1 MSLAR
6 DIADLAS
13 VTTRLDT
20 VGGSSGALSNRN
32 VIINGAMKVAQ
43 RGTQTNQ
50 TSAYTACDRWNFA
63 EAGASVITTTQDSN
77 VPSAQGFANSL
88 KIDVTTADTSLANDD
103 FAFVRTKFEGQD
115 VQQLLYGTSS
125 AKQITLSFWVSSP
138 KTGIHV
144 VELRHRDA
152 SGGTEY
158 NNQQYTITTA
168 NTWQKVEMTF
178 VGQTTDA
185 FDDDNGVSLEIVFW
199 LMAGST
205 YGGGT
210 FVSNTWATT
219 SSNRAAGQ
227 VNVVDSTSNNFY
239 LTGVQLEVG
248 DTATDFEHRSFGDE
262 LARCQRYTYRINGN
276 SSDETMVGTGY
287 YFGTTTFRG
296 MVNFPVTM
304 RAEPTVSTVDAN
316 LQLLRDTAS
325 DTSITLA
332 GSLDES
338 VYSCGFNLSDCTSTA
353 VGEGGILR
361 LDSTTSAYI
370 EFDAEL

>member
-1 MSLAR
+1 MAVSRINEAGLN
-6 DIADLAS
+6 
-13 VTTRLDT
+13 VNQY
-20 VGGSSGALSNRN
+20 GNRN
-32 VIINGAMKVAQ
+32 IVINGAMKVAQ

-77 VPSAQGFANSL
+77 VPSAQGFGNSL
-88 KIDVTTADTSLANDD
+88 KIDVTTADTSLANND

-185 FDDDNGVSLEIVFW
+185 FNDDNDVSLEIVFW

-205 YGGGT
+205 YSGGT

-227 VNVVDSTSNNFY
+227 VNVMDSTSNNFY

-248 DTATDFEHRSFGDE
+248 DTATDFEHRTFDDE
-262 LARCQRYTYRINGN
+262 LEKCRRYFFKYNTNGDAMGAGIWYANNQVLGYHKYPKRMRAAPTMSNSGAGCMSCYTIGSSILQSGGQVHDNILLDSCRWNFTTASNGN
-276 SSDETMVGTGY
+276 AGDGTMMQLPNGT
-287 YFGTTTFRG
+287 FIQ
-296 MVNFPVTM
+296 
-304 RAEPTVSTVDAN
+304 A
-316 LQLLRDTAS
+316 
-325 DTSITLA
+325 
-332 GSLDES
+332 
-338 VYSCGFNLSDCTSTA
+338 
-353 VGEGGILR
+353 
-361 LDSTTSAYI
+361 
-370 EFDAEL
+370 DAEL